1 MQIHVNI
8 IYFEIPQHRARLSTS
23 DIYGISG
30 FTLVYLPLDYFATAF
45 MKLSQ

>member
-8 IYFEIPQHRARLSTS
+8 IYFEIPQHRVRLSIS

-30 FTLVYLPLDYFATAF
+30 FALVYLTLDYFATAF